1 MPQIESMDETVE
13 RLLVIVRGRMKEL
26 EPQVGEARWLQ
37 EQLVIVNY
45 AIQMRAD
52 LIEIIKRLE
61 RPAATKKN
69 VNKWAEALELDVIVR
84 AGDLA
89 AEFSK
94 YDSWARN
101 HLNRLVD
108 AGVLEKWGKGQY
120 RRKPDRA
127 GTAKIHLVTK
137 GAA

>member
-1 MPQIESMDETVE
+1 MPPIESMDETVE
-13 RLLVIVRGRMKEL
+13 RLLVSIHGRMKEL

-37 EQLVIVNY
+37 EQLTIVNY

-52 LIEIIKRLE
+52 LLAIIEGMK
-61 RPAATKKN
+61 RPAPTKTN
-69 VNKWAEALELDVIVR
+69 VNKWAERLELDLIVR
-84 AGDLA
+84 ASDLA
-89 AEFSK
+89 DEFNK

-127 GTAKIHLVTK
+127 GEAKIHLVTK
-137 GAA
+137 GVA